1 MVGDKLNFNWQEVFN
16 KFSDD
21 LANAFDLFTGNL
33 KLTKVFKATI
43 IEKINDTV
51 YKISYKNAEY
61 KVKSYYD
68 LIIGDIVWVCAP
80 GGDWDSLFVQ
90 SYNGFLDRIV
100 TTDKVVNNLTTN
112 VAGTVLDGRMGKSLN
127 DKITTLNSNLGYEY
141 DYVSGTLSTPTDY
154 LISICN
160 IWLPTGTY
168 IVNSG
173 IRLTL
178 TTTSRVDRYLKIGD
192 SQDSR
197 GSGSLVLAAG
207 YQVFTHSCVIKI
219 SESSKNV
226 VLQGRHF
233 NGTTLSVDGWLNVTR
248 LK

>member
-1 MVGDKLNFNWQEVFN
+1 MV
-16 KFSDD
+16 
-21 LANAFDLFTGNL
+21 
-33 KLTKVFKATI
+33 
-43 IEKINDTV
+43 
-51 YKISYKNAEY
+51 
-61 KVKSYYD
+61 
-68 LIIGDIVWVCAP
+68 
-80 GGDWDSLFVQ
+80 
-90 SYNGFLDRIV
+90 
-100 TTDKVVNNLTTN
+100 
-112 VAGTVLDGRMGKSLN
+112 
-127 DKITTLNSNLGYEY
+127 LNSNLGYEY

-192 SQDSR
+192 DQDGR
-197 GSGSLVLAAG
+197 GSASLALAAG

-226 VLQGRHF
+226 VLQARHF